1 MRSTTLLALLLGL
14 SALAP
19 AFPADAPINR
29 TLPLD
34 ADGDVEISNIAGE
47 VTVTGWDRAEVGVE
61 GRLGPGVERLE
72 VEGDRRRVVIKVI
85 PSRRRGG
92 EAFLVV
98 KVPKGASLEAST
110 VSAPIAVSG
119 LAGSLEAA
127 SVSGQLT
134 LGEGLRDVRAETV
147 SGRIDIGRCRGF
159 VRASSVS
166 GEIQITSAEKLLE
179 ASTVSGS
186 IDAHGTNLTSVE
198 LEAVSGSVRFT
209 GGLDPRGRLE
219 ASSHS
224 GDVVLVLP
232 RSLGADI
239 SASSF
244 SGSIRN
250 ALGPQATRNSHGPGR
265 ELSFRLGSGGARI
278 SVESFSGDVVFEAG
292 KD

>member
-1 MRSTTLLALLLGL
+1 MRSTTLLAFSLCL
-14 SALAP
+14 SALAS
-19 AFPADAPINR
+19 AAAADTPINR

-34 ADGDVEISNIAGE
+34 ADGDVEISNIAGD
-47 VTVTGWDRAEVGVE
+47 VTVTGWDRAEVAVE

-85 PSRRRGG
+85 PSRKRGG

-98 KVPKGASLEAST
+98 KIPKGASLEAGT

-119 LAGSLEAA
+119 VSGSLEAA
-127 SVSGQLT
+127 SVSGDLII
-134 LGEGLRDVRAETV
+134 GEGLRDIRSETV
-147 SGRIDIGRCRGF
+147 SGSIEIGSCRGF

-166 GEIQITSAEKLLE
+166 GTIDIAYAENLLE

-186 IDAHGTNLTSVE
+186 IDARGAKLESVE
-198 LEAVSGSVRFT
+198 LEAVSGSVRFAGT
-209 GGLDPRGRLE
+209 LNNRGRLQ

-224 GDVVLVLP
+224 GDVVLALP

-265 ELSFRLGSGGARI
+265 ELSFRLSGGGARI

>member
-1 MRSTTLLALLLGL
+1 MRSTTLLAFSLCL
-14 SALAP
+14 SALAS
-19 AFPADAPINR
+19 AAAADTPINR

-34 ADGDVEISNIAGE
+34 ADGDVEISNIAGD
-47 VTVTGWDRAEVGVE
+47 VTVTGWDRAEVAVE

-85 PSRRRGG
+85 PSRKRGG

-98 KVPKGASLEAST
+98 KIPKGASLEAGT

-119 LAGSLEAA
+119 VSGSLEAA
-127 SVSGQLT
+127 SVSGDLII
-134 LGEGLRDVRAETV
+134 GEGLRDIRSETV
-147 SGRIDIGRCRGF
+147 SGSIEIGSCRGF

-166 GEIQITSAEKLLE
+166 GTIDIAYAENLLE

-186 IDAHGTNLTSVE
+186 IDARGAKLESVE
-198 LEAVSGSVRFT
+198 LEAVSGSVRFAGT
-209 GGLDPRGRLE
+209 LNNRGRLQ

-224 GDVVLVLP
+224 GDVVLALP